1 MINESQVVETLIVIL
16 MNEVMDAKC
25 EDAVYAEDP
34 DDCTIGDELLAL
46 AESGDVDTETFITE
60 TTARTIA
67 ELIKK
72 GYINAKH

>member
-1 MINESQVVETLIVIL
+1 MINESQVVEIMQEIL
-16 MNEVMDAKC
+16 ETKEENAE
-25 EDAVYAEDP
+25 YAENP